1 MSAVLPKL
9 LCTQLYSLSFFHC
22 HLLHRHHSMCP
33 VSLSCICSSF
43 AGPKVTRA
51 SFQGSTWLQHPK
63 IWKINYGFL
72 LQQWLPHRR
81 SHCISPLDLCFR
93 LVLWLECPLA
103 IPRAAFLTQ
112 GVILAPVPST
122 SHKDCLSNL
131 FWHLTSLH
139 DSQCFSFFSL
149 EHSLYLVTWILGLSS
164 VDGHHPGVFILPFVI
179 VRNI

>member
-9 LCTQLYSLSFFHC
+9 LCTQLHSLSFFHR
-22 HLLHRHHSMCP
+22 HLLHRHYSMCP

-43 AGPKVTRA
+43 AGPKVTWA

-93 LVLWLECPLA
+93 FVLWLECPLA
-103 IPRAAFLTQ
+103 IQSCLLNSRCDFDSRPQHIPQRLFVQPL
-112 GVILAPVPST
+112 LA
-122 SHKDCLSNL
+122 SHL
-131 FWHLTSLH
+131 FT
-139 DSQCFSFFSL
+139 
-149 EHSLYLVTWILGLSS
+149 
-164 VDGHHPGVFILPFVI
+164 
-179 VRNI
+179 